1 MDASI
6 QRALNDK
13 LYDKRKV
20 GALEFVCPD
29 DLVDED
35 ESSRADTYCAPM

>member
-13 LYDKRKV
+13 LYEKRKV
-20 GALEFVCPD
+20 GALEFVHPPH
-29 DLVDED
+29 
-35 ESSRADTYCAPM
+35 R

>member
-1 MDASI
+1 VPSGDEHVPAANMDASI

-20 GALEFVCPD
+20 GALE
-29 DLVDED
+29 
-35 ESSRADTYCAPM
+35 